1 MFITLTIKFKMK
13 KNLQVL
19 CLASLL
25 AMSNCFAQSG
35 NSIASATVAA
45 NSPEVEFEYED
56 GTIENKIT
64 NSSYEGKK
72 KIKPAE
78 VLIKVPEEK
87 KIAEGYHSPSK
98 FFDLSDW
105 SLSVPTDEDGN
116 GKADHIKETGLA
128 LMGYK
133 SDYFYCNNEG
143 GLVMT
148 CPIGGFRTSLNTS
161 YTRVEL
167 REMLRAGNTDVGTQ
181 GTTKNNWVHK
191 KSRATKKAGGYD
203 GELKATLAVNKVTTT
218 GSQEQVGRVIIGQI
232 HAKDNE
238 PVRLYYRKLPNNE
251 KGSIYFAHER
261 RDGNEEYHELIG
273 SRSKKAKNP
282 EDGIALDQKFSYT
295 ITLFKNE
302 LTVKIYQKYKPVI
315 KKTVNIRT
323 SGYKVRE
330 EYLYFK
336 AGVYNQNKS
345 GDPKDYAQATFYELS
360 NSHNSKEQL

>member
-1 MFITLTIKFKMK
+1 MK
-13 KNLQVL
+13 KKLQIS
-19 CLASLL
+19 CFAFLL
-25 AMSNCFAQSG
+25 AISICFAQNANG
-35 NSIASATVAA
+35 IASTTSTA
-45 NSPEVEFEYED
+45 NNSEVEFEYED
-56 GTIENKIT
+56 GSVQGKIA
-64 NSSYEGKK
+64 SAAKKEAKK
-72 KIKPAE
+72 KKPAE

-116 GKADHIKETGLA
+116 GRADHIKETELF

-133 SDYFYCNNEG
+133 SDYFYANNEG
-143 GLVMT
+143 ALIMT

-167 REMLRAGNTDVGTQ
+167 REMLRAGNTDVGTK

-191 KSRATKKAGGYD
+191 KSKASKKAGGYD
-203 GELKATLAVNKVTTT
+203 GQLKATLAVNKVTTT
-218 GSQEQVGRVIIGQI
+218 GNKEQVGRVIIGQI

-238 PVRLYYRKLPNNE
+238 PMRLYYRKLPNNE

-273 SRSKKAKNP
+273 SRSKNAKDP
-282 EDGIALDQKFSYT
+282 EDGIALNQKFTYT

-302 LTVKIYQKYKPVI
+302 LTVKIYRKYKPVI
-315 KKTVNIRT
+315 TKTVNIRT

-330 EYLYFK
+330 EYMYFK

-345 GDPKDYAQATFYELS
+345 GDPEDYAQATFYELS
-360 NSHNSKEQL
+360 NSHNGQSE